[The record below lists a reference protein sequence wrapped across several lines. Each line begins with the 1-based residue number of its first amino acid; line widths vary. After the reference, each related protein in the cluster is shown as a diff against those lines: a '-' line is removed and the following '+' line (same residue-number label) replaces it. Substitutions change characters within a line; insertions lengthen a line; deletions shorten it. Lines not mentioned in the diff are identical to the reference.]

1 MPGFPDQQS
10 TEEGTSVGFEVFCG
24 IRGMGGAS
32 DSSNLWMDED
42 ARSFYE
48 SLPDLKASMPG
59 VSLFD
64 VLIINLNKLVH
75 KCHNYIISIIFRY
88 YLIRMRDLQSCL
100 FLRI

>member
-1 MPGFPDQQS
+1 MPCFPDQQS

-24 IRGMGGAS
+24 IRCMEAT

-59 VSLFD
+59 VSL
-64 VLIINLNKLVH
+64 IIQFIV
-75 KCHNYIISIIFRY
+75 
-88 YLIRMRDLQSCL
+88 
-100 FLRI
+100 

>member
-1 MPGFPDQQS
+1 MPGFPDQQN

-24 IRGMGGAS
+24 IGSAGGVT

-59 VSLFD
+59 ASLSDLFH
-64 VLIINLNKLVH
+64 NLF
-75 KCHNYIISIIFRY
+75 Y
-88 YLIRMRDLQSCL
+88 
-100 FLRI
+100 